1 MKYRTFTASKY
12 NAYCPSYSRRRLP
25 ALFLQ
30 NVAVPSLPPGHDT
43 SPGANKAPSCAAVSH
58 GATHVVCRA
67 ARIEDSWNA
76 DYEHHLNNE
85 LIMTQFNF
93 HDLAWKFRSLGQNY
107 QL

>member
-43 SPGANKAPSCAAVSH
+43 SPGANEAPSWAAVSH
-58 GATHVVCRA
+58 GDARGMPSSEDRGLLECR
-67 ARIEDSWNA
+67 
-76 DYEHHLNNE
+76 L
-85 LIMTQFNF
+85 
-93 HDLAWKFRSLGQNY
+93 
-107 QL
+107 

>member
-30 NVAVPSLPPGHDT
+30 NVAVPPLPPATIPALEQTRRRRG
-43 SPGANKAPSCAAVSH
+43 PPSAME
-58 GATHVVCRA
+58 THVVCRA

-76 DYEHHLNNE
+76 DYEHHLNKE

-93 HDLAWKFRSLGQNY
+93 DDLAWKFRSLGQNY